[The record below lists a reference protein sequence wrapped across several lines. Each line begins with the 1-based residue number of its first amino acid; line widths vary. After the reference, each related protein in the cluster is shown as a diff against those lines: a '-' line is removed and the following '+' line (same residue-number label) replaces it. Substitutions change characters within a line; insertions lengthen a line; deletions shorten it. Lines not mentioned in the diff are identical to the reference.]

1 MSELNPVPLAKD
13 IAAKM
18 IQLGGHVIFFPRGQK
33 HTTESEWQNEA
44 TRDMSAVERKTQTAS
59 HCNVGVVGKPDGL
72 WLFDDDNNV
81 LAEYESQHGKI
92 ATYRVRSVSG
102 GTHLYFKQND
112 ASREMGNLSG
122 VDLNQKE
129 TWSARVN
136 NRYVVAAGSS
146 ARQNDDANAPETYY
160 SAIDDAPTIE
170 APLSFVE
177 FLKAKAAQN
186 PKKSNADSSSTT
198 AEPRIVSEGGRN
210 NYLTSL
216 AGSFHNGAK
225 GRETREMLLSYLRQI
240 NDESCTPPLSESEV
254 ETIANSVFR
263 YTVNDTTVALNQKS
277 ASAAPQDV
285 SQWRSLFRSVG
296 EMEQGDVVM
305 VIEGVLQEGTCFM
318 GANPSAGK
326 TLVGL
331 SLAKAICTGMPLFG
345 LPQYA
350 VKQPRQVVY
359 LIPESRDRAFRKRCE
374 AFRIPDD
381 KSKFMARTI
390 SAGVSLELSDP
401 LLLEAV
407 RQTKPIVFLDTAS
420 RFLKSG
426 DENSAAQNRML
437 VNDVT
442 ALLAAG
448 AVSVVILHHAT
459 KAAKDKRESMKLE
472 NMLRGTSDFG
482 AMCDQ
487 AYGVRKD
494 DALYANGAGPMEIEI
509 VNLKDREQIGGL
521 TSIRLAA
528 SCKKDGWDFPASI
541 INETGDFNVVT
552 ESQGWARRMESLVA
566 LIKADPD
573 IPEKELAERVGASQ
587 YTLKRNLNALGW
599 HRVKGGASG
608 ASPWHQ
614 DNGGPCPFA
623 KPAGAK
629 SNK

>member
-1 MSELNPVPLAKD
+1 MSELNSVPLAKD

-33 HTTESEWQNEA
+33 RTTEASWQNGA
-44 TRDMSAVERKTQTAS
+44 TRDLRVVEAKTHTS
-59 HCNVGVVGKPDGL
+59 PRCNVGVVGKPDGL
-72 WLFDDDNNV
+72 WLFDDDDNV
-81 LAEYESQHGKI
+81 LAEYESQQGKI

-122 VDLNQKE
+122 ADTDGSE

-146 ARQNDDANAPETYY
+146 ARPNDDANAPESYY
-160 SAIDDAPTIE
+160 SAIDNVPAIE
-170 APLSFVE
+170 APTSFIDY
-177 FLKAKAAQN
+177 LKTKAAQN
-186 PKKSNADSSSTT
+186 PKKSNSDSSSTNM
-198 AEPRIVSEGGRN
+198 EPRIVREGGRN
-210 NYLTSL
+210 NFLTSL
-216 AGSFHNGAK
+216 AGSFHHGAK
-225 GRETREMLLSYLRQI
+225 GRETREELLAYLRRM
-240 NDESCTPPLSESEV
+240 NDESCVPALADSEV
-254 ETIANSVFR
+254 ETIANSVFG
-263 YTVNDTTVALNQKS
+263 YAVDDTDVALTQTS
-277 ASAAPQDV
+277 SSAASRDV
-285 SQWRSLFRSVG
+285 SEWRSLFRSVG

-305 VIEGVLQEGTCFM
+305 VIEGVLQEGTCFI

-331 SLAKAICTGMPLFG
+331 SLAKAICTGTPLFG
-345 LPQYA
+345 LPQFG
-350 VKQPRQVVY
+350 VKEPRQVVY

-381 KSKFMARTI
+381 KTKFMARTI

-407 RQTKPIVFLDTAS
+407 RQTKPVVFLDTAS
-420 RFLKSG
+420 RFMKSG
-426 DENSAAQNRML
+426 DENSAAQNRTL

-509 VNLKDREQIGGL
+509 DNLKDREQIGGL
-521 TSIRLAA
+521 TTIRLAA
-528 SCKKDGWDFPASI
+528 SCKKDGADFPVSL

-552 ESQGWARRMESLVA
+552 ETQGWARRMESLVA
-566 LIKADPD
+566 LIKSDPD
-573 IPEKELAERVGASQ
+573 IPEKDLAERVASSQ
-587 YTLKRNLNALGW
+587 YTVKRNLNALGW

-623 KPAGAK
+623 KSAGAK
-629 SNK
+629 KY